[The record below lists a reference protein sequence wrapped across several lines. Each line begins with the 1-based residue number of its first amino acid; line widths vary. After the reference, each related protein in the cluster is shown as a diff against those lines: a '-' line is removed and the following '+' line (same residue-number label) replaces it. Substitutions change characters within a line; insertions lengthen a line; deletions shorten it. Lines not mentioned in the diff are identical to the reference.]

1 MSTQKNLITLCFAA
15 VSTLGL
21 AACGGGD
28 ASVTDPAVIEPVVD
42 TTLEEIAAEAA
53 AVVAATKAAA
63 TKLTAIG
70 VEADPATADA
80 GIGGSGNYSIDIARS
95 RSGTKITIT
104 DTAMG

>member
-28 ASVTDPAVIEPVVD
+28 ASVTETTVIEPVVD

-63 TKLTAIG
+63 TKLTAIN
-70 VEADPATADA
+70 VEADQDADDA
-80 GIGGSGNYSIDIARS
+80 GSVA
-95 RSGTKITIT
+95 
-104 DTAMG
+104 

>member
-28 ASVTDPAVIEPVVD
+28 ASVTETTVIEPVVD

-63 TKLTAIG
+63 TKLTAITWRLITG
-70 VEADPATADA
+70 PPTPVSVALA
-80 GIGGSGNYSIDIARS
+80 S
-95 RSGTKITIT
+95 R
-104 DTAMG
+104 